1 MTDEIIKYHNSVI
14 QHGKVNDRVYLMKLG
29 NSPIPEVIGKIEQL
43 AANNLYSKIF
53 IKVPEAAKEFF
64 QKSGYDIEAE
74 IPGFYNGV
82 KTAFF
87 MGKFFDSKR
96 KKDIFEDKIKDILN
110 LSISK
115 AEEKTLPPSGQVPFL
130 LRTIRSGE
138 SEIVAELFRKVFE
151 TYPFPIHDAA
161 YIKEMMKEQVEYCG
175 AWDGKQLA
183 ALSAGEMDFPDKNVE
198 MTDFATLPQYRGR
211 STASLLLAI
220 MEKRMK
226 EKAFKTAYTIARSL
240 SCGMN
245 ITFARAGYK
254 FGGTLINN
262 TNICGKIES
271 MNVWYKP
278 L

>member
-1 MTDEIIKYHNSVI
+1 MTDKIIKYHSSLI

-29 NSPIPEVIGKIEQL
+29 NSPIPEVIEKIEQL
-43 AANNLYSKIF
+43 AVNNLYSKIF
-53 IKVPEAAKEFF
+53 VKVPEAAKEFF

-74 IPGFYNGV
+74 IPGFYNGAE
-82 KTAFF
+82 TAFF

-96 KKDIFEDKIKDILN
+96 KKDIFENKIKEILN

-115 AEEKTLPPSGQVPFL
+115 AEENPLPSSGQTPFL
-130 LRTIRSGE
+130 LKKILPDE
-138 SEIVAELFRKVFE
+138 SEMAAELFKKIFE
-151 TYPFPIHDAA
+151 TYPFPVHEAA
-161 YIKEMMKEQVEYCG
+161 YIKEMMKEQVEYFG
-175 AWDGKQLA
+175 AWDGKRLA
-183 ALSAGEMDFPDKNVE
+183 ALSSGEMDTPDKNVE

-211 STASLLLAI
+211 NTASLLLAM
-220 MEKRMK
+220 MEKIMK
-226 EKAFKTAYTIARSL
+226 EKTFKTAYTIARSL

-254 FGGTLINN
+254 FGGTLTNN